1 MFFDVFLLSAL
12 HVNRIRKKKKQKTAI
27 TNKKIIMKEKKKVL
41 FKSCMNVVDT
51 RDALSLNSIT
61 ERLSS
66 FSS

>member
-1 MFFDVFLLSAL
+1 MFFDEFLLSAL
-12 HVNRIRKKKKQKTAI
+12 HVNRIRKNKPKKAI

-51 RDALSLNSIT
+51 RDALFLNSIT

>member
-12 HVNRIRKKKKQKTAI
+12 HVNRIRKNKPRNSNNK
-27 TNKKIIMKEKKKVL
+27 KKIIMKEKKKVL

>member
-12 HVNRIRKKKKQKTAI
+12 HVNRIRKNKKQKTAI

>member
-1 MFFDVFLLSAL
+1 MSIEYEKT
-12 HVNRIRKKKKQKTAI
+12 NQKTAI
-27 TNKKIIMKEKKKVL
+27 TNKKVIMKEKKKVL

>member
-12 HVNRIRKKKKQKTAI
+12 HVNRIRKNKPKNS
-27 TNKKIIMKEKKKVL
+27 NKKIIMKENKKVL

>member
-12 HVNRIRKKKKQKTAI
+12 HVNRIRKKKKKKTAI

>member
-12 HVNRIRKKKKQKTAI
+12 HVNRIRKKTNQKTAI

-41 FKSCMNVVDT
+41 FKSCMNVVHT
-51 RDALSLNSIT
+51 REALSLNSIT